1 MSQSPLAN
9 ELESDDPLRPRRS
22 ALEDPHFDITA
33 MVDLVFMMNIFF
45 LVTWVGAA
53 MAEID
58 LPAARHCVAVDPEQ
72 ALTVTVLSGP
82 DRQTPVVYLGEVRTS
97 APQID
102 PAEID
107 EVIRSAVEKAAA
119 EGKHIVLIKAEK
131 QVQVQHTARVAS
143 AAQAVEGTKVNL
155 AVMEKE

>member
-1 MSQSPLAN
+1 MSHEPAN
-9 ELESDDPLRPRRS
+9 ELASDDDPLRPRRS
-22 ALEDPHFDITA
+22 EVEDPHFDITA

-58 LPAARHCVAVDPEQ
+58 LPTARHCVAVDPEQ
-72 ALTVTVLSGP
+72 TLIVTVLSGP
-82 DRQTPVVYLGEVRTS
+82 DRQTPVIYLGEVRSS
-97 APQID
+97 AKPID

-107 EVIRSAVEKAAA
+107 ETVRAAVEKFAAD
-119 EGKHIVLIKAEK
+119 GKHTVLIKAEK
-131 QVQVQHTARVAS
+131 QVQVQHTARVAT

-155 AVMEKE
+155 AVVEKE